1 MNKQTLE
8 KIERL
13 RARVLESQDINNKL
27 YDKLVAELG
36 LRPYS
41 TDQDL
46 LFEAVFN
53 APIQSDFERIMQNIK
68 L

>member
-13 RARVLESQDINNKL
+13 RARVLESQDINNMF

-36 LRPYS
+36 FEPNS
-41 TDQDL
+41 TDEVW

-53 APIQSDFERIMQNIK
+53 APSQSDFERIMQNLK

>member
-13 RARVLESQDINNKL
+13 RARVLESQDVNNL
-27 YDKLVAELG
+27 FYDKLVAELG
-36 LRPYS
+36 LKPNS
-41 TDQDL
+41 TDEDL

-53 APIQSDFERIMQNIK
+53 SPSQSYFERIVQNIK